1 MSKLSWLIKMAWR
14 DSRKNRLRL
23 FLFTSSIIMG
33 IAALVAI
40 NSFGENLRNDVGD
53 QAKELLGSDMR
64 IETRREITPLA
75 LETIQSM
82 PGEQSIESNFSS
94 MVLFP
99 KTKQTRLVQIKAMS
113 GGYPF
118 YGKLKTTPEQAG
130 KTFQE
135 NQGAIVDKALLN
147 QFKSVVGDSV
157 KVGQV
162 MLPIVGQ
169 LNSIPGRATVA
180 SSVAPIVLIP
190 RSLMDATGLV
200 QKGSRVSTRYHF
212 KLPPDLNADD
222 LIAANRKL
230 FRKEK
235 IRATSVQSN
244 RENTGEAFK
253 NMNSFLNLVAF
264 IALLLGCIGVASA
277 VHIYIK
283 GKIETVAV
291 LRCLGVQGRDAF
303 MIYLIQIFVMGI
315 IGSVLGAAIGS
326 IIQTTFP
333 AIWSEFLPVEAN
345 FEISWDSIIQGI
357 CIGLVISVL
366 FALLPLLAIRKVS
379 PLNTLRKAEN
389 TKQEFDIWRYLVL
402 VLIALFI
409 VGFAWW
415 QIRALK
421 EAVAFTLFIGF
432 AFLVLT
438 IMGKL
443 LMIMVRKFFPT
454 SWSYLWRQSLANLY
468 RPNNQTLILLVSI
481 GLGTMLISFLYFT
494 QSMLLD
500 QLRFSD
506 KESQPNMILFDIQ
519 DAQKEKLKV
528 ITSDFQIPVLQDVP
542 IVTMRLT
549 ELNGRTREAIEND
562 STVNLPR
569 WAFNRENR
577 VTFRDSLIDSES
589 ITKGK
594 WEGKYTDQST
604 AVPVSLESGYAE
616 AMKVGLGDEM
626 VFNVQGLPVKTVV
639 TSLRG
644 VSWNRIQTNFM
655 IVFPTGVLEE
665 APKFHVLVSR
675 TTPETDIDGFKHA
688 VVSEFPNV
696 SVLDLTQILSMVND
710 ILGKVSFV
718 ISFMALFSI
727 ITGLL
732 VLIGSVII
740 SKYQRIRESV
750 LLRTLGAKRN
760 QILIITALEYAF
772 LGALAALTGILLAMI
787 GSYVSSYFLF
797 QMTFVPPLKPVL
809 SIFFGITLLTVFVG
823 LSNVRGV
830 LGQSPL
836 AVLRGA

>member
-1 MSKLSWLIKMAWR
+1 MSKIGWLFKMAWR

-53 QAKELLGSDMR
+53 QAKELLGADLRLQSR
-64 IETRREITPLA
+64 QEITEETLK
-75 LETIQSM
+75 TIQEF

-94 MVLFP
+94 MVVFP
-99 KTKQTRLVQIKAMS
+99 KTKQTRLVQIKAIS

-118 YGKLKTTPEQAG
+118 YGKINTTPESAA

-135 NQGAIVDKALLN
+135 IKGAVVDKALLN
-147 QFKSVVGDSV
+147 QFKSAIGDSIQ
-157 KVGQV
+157 VGEIQ
-162 MLPIVGQ
+162 LPIVGQ
-169 LNSIPGRATVA
+169 LNSVPGRATFV
-180 SSVAPIVLIP
+180 SSVAPIVIIP
-190 RSLMDATGLV
+190 RALMEATNLV
-200 QKGSRVSTRYHF
+200 QKGSRVETKYYY
-212 KLPPDLNADD
+212 KLPPELNADE
-222 LIAANRKL
+222 LIAANKPL

-235 IRATSVQSN
+235 IRAASVQTN
-244 RENTGEAFK
+244 RENTGEAFQ

-283 GKIETVAV
+283 GKIATVAV

-303 MIYLIQIFVMGI
+303 LIYLIQILIMGV
-315 IGSVLGAAIGS
+315 IGSILGAAIGS
-326 IIQTTFP
+326 LIQVTFP
-333 AIWSEFLPVEAN
+333 AIWAEFLPVEAQ
-345 FEISWDSIIQGI
+345 FKISWDAIIQGI
-357 CIGLVISVL
+357 CIGIVISVL
-366 FALLPLLAIRKVS
+366 FALLPLIAIRKVS
-379 PLNTLRKAEN
+379 PLNTLRKTEEAA
-389 TKQEFDIWRYLVL
+389 QQFDIWRYLVL
-402 VLIALFI
+402 GLITFFVI
-409 VGFAWW
+409 GFAYW
-415 QIRALK
+415 QIRSMK
-421 EAVAFTLFIGF
+421 EALAFTFFIGF

-438 IMGKL
+438 VMGKL
-443 LMIMVRKFFPT
+443 LMIMVRKFFPK
-454 SWSYLWRQSLANLY
+454 SWSYLWRQALSNLY

-500 QLRFSD
+500 QLRFTDSD
-506 KESQPNMILFDIQ
+506 SQPNMIIFDIQ
-519 DAQKEKLKV
+519 DAQKEKLKE
-528 ITSDFQIPVLQDVP
+528 ITTEFELPILQDVP
-542 IVTMRLT
+542 IVTMRLS
-549 ELNGRTREAIEND
+549 ELQGMTREAIEND
-562 STVNLPR
+562 STINLPR

-589 ITKGK
+589 ITAGE
-594 WEGKYTDQST
+594 WEGVHNDPNSP
-604 AVPVSLESGYAE
+604 VPISLETGYAE
-616 AMKVGLGDEM
+616 AMRVKLGDEM

-639 TSLRG
+639 SSLRK

-655 IVFPTGVLEE
+655 IVFPQGVLED

-675 TTPETDIDGFKHA
+675 TKPDTDIEAYKHA
-688 VVSEFPNV
+688 VVTEFPNI
-696 SVLDLTQILSMVND
+696 SVLDLTQILTTVNEV
-710 ILGKVSFV
+710 LGKVSFV
-718 ISFMALFSI
+718 VSFMALFSI

-760 QILIITALEYAF
+760 QILTITALEYAF
-772 LGALAALTGILLAMI
+772 LGALAALTGILLALI
-787 GSYVSSYFLF
+787 GSYLSSYLLF
-797 QMTFVPPLKPVL
+797 KMTFVPLLLPIL
-809 SIFFGITLLTVFVG
+809 SIFFGITVLTVLVG